1 MKIKCIAID
10 DNITSISIVKELI
23 NEVKDFELIETFS
36 NPIEAIN
43 FLKRETKVDLIFLD
57 YEMPQ
62 MTGIDFLRTVMPSQ
76 PIIFISKHPSKAVES
91 FEVRNDIGIE
101 VVSFLEFPPKKD
113 SFLKACE
120 KARSFVLEKNKF
132 LTLREN
138 RMDFRFDLEEIVGV
152 STDKDDPKYL
162 KLFILDASNRS
173 KVKEHE
179 TPFRITI
186 AQMMTKLPSDKFVQI
201 HRATI
206 INIKQIVKYGTDEI
220 FLTDNKKFTLGGSFR
235 ADFEKVLRR
244 I

>member
-10 DNITSISIVKELI
+10 DNFTSVSIVRALI
-23 NEVKDFELIETFS
+23 SEVKEFELIETFS
-36 NPIEAIN
+36 NPIDALS
-43 FLKRETKVDLIFLD
+43 FLRSDAHVDLIFLD

-62 MTGIDFLRTVMPSQ
+62 MTGIDFLRIVNPSQ
-76 PIIFISKHPSKAVES
+76 PIIFISKHPDKAVDSYEL
-91 FEVRNDIGIE
+91 ENDTGID
-101 VVSFLEFPPKKD
+101 VISFLAFPPKRE
-113 SFLKACE
+113 SFVKACE
-120 KARSFVLEKNKF
+120 KARSVVIEKSKF

-138 RMDFRFDLEEIVGV
+138 RMDFRFLIDEIVGIT
-152 STDKDDPKYL
+152 TDKDDGKYL
-162 KLFILDASNRS
+162 RLIILDTENKG

-186 AQMMTKLPSDKFVQI
+186 GQIMTKLPSNKFVQI

-206 INIKQIVKYGTDEI
+206 INIKQIVKYGIDEI

-235 ADFEKVLRR
+235 AEFEKVLRR